1 MSTSLDCKILAFFC
15 QARVPG
21 MKQHTEVMI
30 LTLGPSCSEVH
41 VMTYSVRTCAAKA
54 LIPDD
59 DDEELI
65 EKAKANRKTRLETEK
80 VAEKEYAKTGGFADS
95 EVVAVQASAA
105 LVLSLSSQLV
115 LATSA
120 CTHCTPSAPCFG
132 CRGQAVLDYWRD
144 SHRQLCII
152 ARFTQRKALLAAL
165 HVASRQLLGVR
176 IHLGALPAICSCPQL
191 TSPLHVGGCEQTGE
205 ER

>member
-21 MKQHTEVMI
+21 MKPHTEVMI

-105 LVLSLSSQLV
+105 LGLLASFPSLSWLPVHVHTALLLRLALV
-115 LATSA
+115 AEDKLSWTTGETVIVSCASL
-120 CTHCTPSAPCFG
+120 
-132 CRGQAVLDYWRD
+132 QD
-144 SHRQLCII
+144 SHS
-152 ARFTQRKALLAAL
+152 ARHYWL
-165 HVASRQLLGVR
+165 HCMW
-176 IHLGALPAICSCPQL
+176 P
-191 TSPLHVGGCEQTGE
+191 VGGSLESEFTWVLCLQFAPAHSWHHLCM
-205 ER
+205 

>member
-80 VAEKEYAKTGGFADS
+80 VPRRNTPRP
-95 EVVAVQASAA
+95 AA
-105 LVLSLSSQLV
+105 LQTARWWQCRQAQRWASWPHSPACPGYQCMYTLHSFCALALVAEDKLSWTTGETVIVSCASLQ
-115 LATSA
+115 
-120 CTHCTPSAPCFG
+120 
-132 CRGQAVLDYWRD
+132 D
-144 SHRQLCII
+144 SHS
-152 ARFTQRKALLAAL
+152 ARHYWL
-165 HVASRQLLGVR
+165 HCMW
-176 IHLGALPAICSCPQL
+176 P
-191 TSPLHVGGCEQTGE
+191 VGGSLESEFTWVLCLQFAPAHSWHHLCM
-205 ER
+205 